1 MPRQY
6 WFPKH
11 YADAVQR
18 WRVRVGFVLIAIFAA
33 VAYPGRWSLTTGL
46 PVAALGLLL
55 RAWAAGHLD
64 KNGRLA
70 TSGPFAFVRNPLYLG
85 TLLTATGFA
94 VASGAWWL
102 PLVFAAVFL
111 MVYVP
116 VMELEEQHLLTLFP
130 EARAYVDRVPLLLPT
145 KAPLDSPGSRFAG
158 SLYMRNEEYKALAA
172 FAAGALFLAW
182 RAGLTGL

>member
-18 WRVRVGFVLIAIFAA
+18 WRVRVGFALIVVFALA
-33 VAYPGRWSLTTGL
+33 AYPGRWSLTVGL
-46 PVAALGLLL
+46 PVAAIGLLL

-64 KNGRLA
+64 KNGSLA

-94 VASGAWWL
+94 IACVK
-102 PLVFAAVFL
+102 
-111 MVYVP
+111 
-116 VMELEEQHLLTLFP
+116 
-130 EARAYVDRVPLLLPT
+130 R
-145 KAPLDSPGSRFAG
+145 
-158 SLYMRNEEYKALAA
+158 
-172 FAAGALFLAW
+172 
-182 RAGLTGL
+182 TGLCDFQPNPDFFHELLEGG